1 MSTSSRSRKTEP
13 MTSSSDSKDSLKREL
28 ARRLLEARK
37 DIPTSALGR
46 LGRTAATALRS
57 SLLIRGA
64 RARSD
69 RDPDGERD
77 IDEIARIVA
86 SIGELKGIAMKAG
99 QLMSYIDVALPDELR
114 AALSVLQ
121 THAQP
126 MDIARVEAILRA
138 ELGERAEELLRHLE
152 PEPVAAA
159 SIGQVHRARL
169 ADGTAVAVKVQ
180 YLDIERAIEADFGPA
195 AVGTRF
201 IGLIYP
207 NAKADAFVR
216 EARARFL
223 EECDYLHEA
232 HCQQRFH
239 DIFAAHPLLRVP
251 VVHLSLCSRRVLT
264 TTYVQG
270 ASFDAF
276 LGEEPPQAIRDRLGE
291 ALFEF
296 YIGTLFLHGLYNC
309 DPHPGNYLFLSDG
322 AVAMLDYGCTREF
335 EPAFVAKLA
344 DLTRA
349 VHRDEQAALHRSFL
363 DLGMVKD
370 GQRYDFATAR
380 DLVRAFYGPML
391 RPGTQAIDLGEVK
404 SMRQMLDSKREL
416 MKLGVPGEFLFLF
429 RIRFGLMS
437 VLARLGAR
445 ADWYN
450 LEQAYLAGA

>member
-1 MSTSSRSRKTEP
+1 
-13 MTSSSDSKDSLKREL
+13 MTSSSSPKDSLKREL
-28 ARRLLEARK
+28 MRRLLEARK
-37 DIPTSALGR
+37 DIPTSAIGR

-57 SLLIRGA
+57 GRLMLGA
-64 RARSD
+64 RGRADRAASGAGEARETD
-69 RDPDGERD
+69 ID
-77 IDEIARIVA
+77 IDEMARIVA

-99 QLMSYIDVALPDELR
+99 QIMSYIDVALPEELR
-114 AALSVLQ
+114 DALSVLQ

-126 MDIARVEAILRA
+126 MPIERVEGILRD
-138 ELGERAEELLRHLE
+138 ELGDRAAELLRTLE

-169 ADGTAVAVKVQ
+169 ADGTVVAVKVQ
-180 YLDIERAIEADFGPA
+180 YLNIERAIEADFGPA
-195 AVGTRF
+195 AVGTRL
-201 IGLIYP
+201 ISLIYP
-207 NAKADAFVR
+207 NARADTFVR

-232 HCQQRFH
+232 HYQRRFGA
-239 DIFAAHPLLRVP
+239 IFAAHPLLRVP
-251 VVHLSLCSRRVLT
+251 AVHGGLCSRRVLT
-264 TTYVQG
+264 TTFVQG

-276 LGEEPPQAIRDRLGE
+276 LSGQPPQAVRDRIGE

-296 YIGTLFLHGLYNC
+296 YIGTLFLGGLYNC
-309 DPHPGNYLFLSDG
+309 DPHPGNYLFLPDG

-344 DLTRA
+344 ALTRA
-349 VHRDEQAALHRSFL
+349 VHGDERDALHRSFV

-370 GQRYDFATAR
+370 GQRYDFDTAR
-380 DLVRAFYGPML
+380 GLVRAFYGPML
-391 RPGTQAIDLGEVK
+391 RAGTREVDLGEVK
-404 SMRQMLDSKREL
+404 SMRQVLDSKREL

-445 ADWYN
+445 ADWYE
-450 LEQAYLAGA
+450 LEQAYVSRGGPA